1 MRNLTILILSFCLLT
16 LNSCVR
22 ADEPIEREPIAKN
35 KVNQQKKEKN
45 PIDKSKIKNDIQ
57 NNNNLIKGFEKE
69 INTLLNDF

>member
-1 MRNLTILILSFCLLT
+1 MRNLTIIILSFCLFT

-35 KVNQQKKEKN
+35 EVSKKKTVKELTDKN
-45 PIDKSKIKNDIQ
+45 KIKNDIK

-69 INTLLNDF
+69 INTLLKDF